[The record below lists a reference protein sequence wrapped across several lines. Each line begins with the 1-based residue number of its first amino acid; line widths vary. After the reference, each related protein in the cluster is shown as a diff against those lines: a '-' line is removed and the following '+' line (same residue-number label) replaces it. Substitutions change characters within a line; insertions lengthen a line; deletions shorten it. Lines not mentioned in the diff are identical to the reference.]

1 MICSGNERKIRC
13 RQSFQVKWHLLAHT
27 ERRKVCN
34 EEKHELRET
43 RVKNDKSDKKR
54 NKLS

>member
-1 MICSGNERKIRC
+1 MTCSGNERKIRC

-34 EEKHELRET
+34 EELRET
-43 RVKNDKSDKKR
+43 RVKNDKSDKEGI
-54 NKLS
+54 N

>member
-43 RVKNDKSDKKR
+43 RVKNDKSDKKGI
-54 NKLS
+54 N